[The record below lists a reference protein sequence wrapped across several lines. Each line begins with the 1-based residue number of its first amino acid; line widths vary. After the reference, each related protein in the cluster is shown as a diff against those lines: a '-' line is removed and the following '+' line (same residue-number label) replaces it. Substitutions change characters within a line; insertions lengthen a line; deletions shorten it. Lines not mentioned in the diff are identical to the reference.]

1 MLAPILTKMVGLEQS
16 WQIWKRLEVYYASQ
30 TRAKVKKLKVQ
41 LRMIT
46 KDKSISEYLL
56 AIKKIVDSLAAIG
69 SAISNDDHIEAI
81 LDGLPEDY
89 DSFVTFVTSC
99 LDPYTADDIE
109 ALLLAQ
115 EEHFEKHKKADSN
128 LILANT
134 ASGPSYSF
142 GKGRVDNS
150 KFRGEYNN
158 RGGRSNFRGGYN
170 SNRGGRYNN
179 GRGNDRSNWGQN
191 SNNSW
196 NQNNRPQCQ
205 ICGKPGH
212 LAIDCWYRFN

>member
-1 MLAPILTKMVGLEQS
+1 MVGLEQS
-16 WQIWKRLEVYYASQ
+16 WQIWKRFQVYYASQ

-89 DSFVTFVTSC
+89 DSFVTSVTSR
-99 LDPYTADDIE
+99 LDPYTIDDIE

-115 EEHFEKHKKADSN
+115 EERFEKHKKADSN

-170 SNRGGRYNN
+170 YNRGGRYNN
-179 GRGNDRSNWGQN
+179 GRGNGRSN
-191 SNNSW
+191 
-196 NQNNRPQCQ
+196 
-205 ICGKPGH
+205 
-212 LAIDCWYRFN
+212 